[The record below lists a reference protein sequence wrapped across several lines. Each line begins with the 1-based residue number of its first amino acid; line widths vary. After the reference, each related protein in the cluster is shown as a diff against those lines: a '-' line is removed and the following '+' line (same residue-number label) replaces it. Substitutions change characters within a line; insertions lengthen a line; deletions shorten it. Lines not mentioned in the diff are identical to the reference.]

1 MPADFQPSEQT
12 VYWLDNNASG
22 NRPEP
27 EVYAGKVGL
36 QFYIGNQENPDEG
49 EWITL
54 DENNMAQLG
63 LTEMPDILCPEDNTQ
78 SQWTLSAKLPTTI
91 TYKGTD
97 ITQQVKWRMVP
108 PAENADIPAGPEE
121 GGIRPN
127 LSEVYC
133 LDKVEGEGSETWY
146 YLYRNEVSFNIDL
159 RDAVYADDITADEL
173 KELLEKN
180 FELSYE
186 AGTEDEKPL
195 SWEDIIVDIKEDG
208 DGQYTLTLV
217 NAVAYSR
224 NGKGV
229 HYYLKPMGSEDQ
241 EKKIPLNQ
249 NWPGNGEG
257 GDYYDVECDNTG
269 LDNVGN
275 ITDKVA
281 NGGTLVLTRQGEIA
295 YHATKVWIDP
305 DGNTDGRPRGSL

>member
-1 MPADFQPSEQT
+1 MDAVRQ
-12 VYWLDNNASG
+12 A
-22 NRPEP
+22 
-27 EVYAGKVGL
+27 A
-36 QFYIGNQENPDEG
+36 
-49 EWITL
+49 
-54 DENNMAQLG
+54 
-63 LTEMPDILCPEDNTQ
+63 
-78 SQWTLSAKLPTTI
+78 TTI

-127 LSEVYC
+127 LSEVYY

-146 YLYRNEVSFNIDL
+146 YLYRDEVSFNIDL

-208 DGQYTLTLV
+208 DHTF
-217 NAVAYSR
+217 
-224 NGKGV
+224 
-229 HYYLKPMGSEDQ
+229 
-241 EKKIPLNQ
+241 
-249 NWPGNGEG
+249 
-257 GDYYDVECDNTG
+257 
-269 LDNVGN
+269 
-275 ITDKVA
+275 
-281 NGGTLVLTRQGEIA
+281 
-295 YHATKVWIDP
+295 
-305 DGNTDGRPRGSL
+305 RP